1 VTVIQGPSEQGLAEA
16 AAGAALPQLGK
27 SLHARH
33 VTMITIG
40 GIIGAGLFVS
50 SSASIAITGPA
61 VIVSYG
67 LAGLIML
74 VVMRMLSEMAIAN
87 PHIGAFTEFA
97 REGLGNWAGFTNG
110 WLYWFNWAMI
120 AALEALAGARLLHD
134 WVLPTVPIWVTGWGL
149 LTILTGVNLM
159 STRSYGEFE
168 FWFAS
173 IKVGAIIVFI
183 ALGLAFVLGHS
194 PLTQVQNLWIH
205 GGFSPFGP
213 AAILTGVVSVVLAL
227 CGAEIA
233 TIAAAESPDAAK
245 MVSKMTGSVT
255 LRILLFYV
263 GSIGLIVIIVPWN
276 LIKPGVS
283 PFTIALLAMHIP
295 AAALAMK
302 LIVLTAVLSC
312 LNSCIYVTSRVMFVL
327 SAQGDAPKYLVK
339 LNGSL
344 VPYRAILLSSF
355 CGYVAVYASVI
366 SAERVFAFLVN
377 AAGSLMIVIY
387 IITAL
392 AQISLRRRFEKTAP
406 ERLQFKV
413 WLFPWLS
420 YAAVAAMVGV
430 LAAML
435 IIPERRSEVLSG
447 LICLVVALA
456 LYAVFRLGRDGR
468 VRAGA
473 AAT

>member
-1 VTVIQGPSEQGLAEA
+1 
-16 AAGAALPQLGK
+16 
-27 SLHARH
+27 
-33 VTMITIG
+33 
-40 GIIGAGLFVS
+40 
-50 SSASIAITGPA
+50 
-61 VIVSYG
+61 
-67 LAGLIML
+67 
-74 VVMRMLSEMAIAN
+74 
-87 PHIGAFTEFA
+87 
-97 REGLGNWAGFTNG
+97 
-110 WLYWFNWAMI
+110 
-120 AALEALAGARLLHD
+120 
-134 WVLPTVPIWVTGWGL
+134 
-149 LTILTGVNLM
+149 
-159 STRSYGEFE
+159 
-168 FWFAS
+168 
-173 IKVGAIIVFI
+173 
-183 ALGLAFVLGHS
+183 
-194 PLTQVQNLWIH
+194 
-205 GGFSPFGP
+205 
-213 AAILTGVVSVVLAL
+213 
-227 CGAEIA
+227 
-233 TIAAAESPDAAK
+233 
-245 MVSKMTGSVT
+245 
-255 LRILLFYV
+255 
-263 GSIGLIVIIVPWN
+263 
-276 LIKPGVS
+276 
-283 PFTIALLAMHIP
+283 
-295 AAALAMK
+295 MK